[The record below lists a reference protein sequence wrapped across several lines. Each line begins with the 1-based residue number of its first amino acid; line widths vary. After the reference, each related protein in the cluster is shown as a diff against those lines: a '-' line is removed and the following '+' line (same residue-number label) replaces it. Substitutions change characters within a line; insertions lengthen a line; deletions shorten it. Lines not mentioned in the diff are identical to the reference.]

1 MKRSPL
7 FALLLAAIA
16 LLLASLA
23 LAAPFPGQH
32 SSIVTVSTLPL
43 LSRHH
48 V

>member
-16 LLLASLA
+16 LLLAGLA

-32 SSIVTVSTLPL
+32 SSIVTISTLPL